1 MADDKTCSF
10 TSSSFVEYFVD
21 SDPPDGILVGV
32 LAAEEEES
40 SSPLEAAAPPRLTI
54 PHGASFVGVAVALNE
69 GYGDDEEEEDEE
81 ASTAV
86 DCSANNKATERNF
99 IIARVKN
106 GMKWNSDCNGRT
118 EVFLIGMMV
127 MDDKK

>member
-10 TSSSFVEYFVD
+10 TSSSFVEYFVV

-54 PHGASFVGVAVALNE
+54 PHGASFVGV
-69 GYGDDEEEEDEE
+69 EE

-127 MDDKK
+127 LYGDR